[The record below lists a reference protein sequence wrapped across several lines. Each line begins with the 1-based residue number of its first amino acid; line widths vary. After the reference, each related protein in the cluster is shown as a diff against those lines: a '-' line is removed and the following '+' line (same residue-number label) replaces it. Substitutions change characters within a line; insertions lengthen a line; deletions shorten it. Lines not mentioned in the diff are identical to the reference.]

1 MKTFGAAYWK
11 GITAVGK
18 LCEYICAFMGMGMVV
33 LVTVQVILR
42 ALNMPL
48 FGIEELL
55 TFPTIW
61 LYFLGGACASFTN
74 SHIECGLVGAVCKN
88 PKMVA
93 ISKCISNI
101 LASALSVYVLKWAW
115 EYSLY
120 SLKMGKISAI
130 LHIPM
135 PVGELVMFAGLAL
148 MALFTVS
155 ETVRGLFLLKENMK
169 EGGAA

>member
-1 MKTFGAAYWK
+1 MKSFGAAYWK
-11 GITAVGK
+11 GITVVGK
-18 LCEYICAFMGMGMVV
+18 FCEAVCAVMGMGMVA

-42 ALNMPL
+42 ALDMPL

-61 LYFLGGACASFTN
+61 LYFLGGACASFTD

-88 PKMVA
+88 PKVVA
-93 ISKCISNI
+93 ISHCVSNI

-115 EYSLY
+115 EYSQY
-120 SLKMGKISAI
+120 SVKMGKISAI

-135 PVGELVMFAGLAL
+135 PVGEVVMFIGLAL

-155 ETVRGLFLLKENMK
+155 KTVSGLYHLKDNLK

>member
-1 MKTFGAAYWK
+1 MKSFGAAYWK
-11 GITAVGK
+11 GITVIGK
-18 LCEYICAFMGMGMVV
+18 ICEYICAIMGMGMVA

-88 PKMVA
+88 PRTVA
-93 ISKCISNI
+93 ISRIVSNI
-101 LASALSVYVLKWAW
+101 LASALAVYVLKWAW
-115 EYSLY
+115 EYSKY
-120 SLKMGKISAI
+120 SIKIGKVSAI

-135 PVGELVMFAGLAL
+135 PVGEVVMFIGLLL

-155 ETVRGLFLLKENMK
+155 ETVRNIFHLKDITR
-169 EGGAA
+169 EGGGA